1 MNEETPLM
9 HAHPERRRLLR
20 GLAALSAGPAGALL
34 PQAALAAYPERPIS
48 LIVPWGA
55 GGGADIVAR
64 TLAPEMERSLSQP
77 INVTNRPGGG
87 GVVGHSAVV
96 TAPADGYTLGL
107 ATLEITLYKSLGL
120 ADMTPASF
128 TPLARLGFNP
138 GGVSV
143 AGDSKYRTIQELVAA
158 IKAAPP
164 GTFKASGAGVGS
176 SWHINAA
183 GFLRAVGLEATR
195 LRWVPSQGGTP
206 AFQELM
212 AGGVDLVT
220 ASPVE
225 ARSVIEAGKVRP
237 LVVTN
242 NQRVGMFKDTPTMM
256 EAFGVDWQM
265 SSWNAL
271 VGPKGLPADVSAR
284 IVAAA
289 RKAHASEPFDK
300 LVERGYVKVWES
312 GAELDDFLQRFSG
325 SVEPLLRDLQLI
337 KT

>member
-1 MNEETPLM
+1 M
-9 HAHPERRRLLR
+9 
-20 GLAALSAGPAGALL
+20 
-34 PQAALAAYPERPIS
+34 
-48 LIVPWGA
+48 IVPWGA
-55 GGGADIVAR
+55 GGGADMVAR
-64 TLAPEMERSLSQP
+64 TISSEMERDLSQP

-87 GVVGHSAVV
+87 GVVGHSAIA
-96 TAPADGYTLGL
+96 TAQPDGYTLGM
-107 ATLEITLYKSLGL
+107 ATLEITLYKALGL
-120 ADMTPASF
+120 ADITTASF
-128 TPLARLGFNP
+128 APLARVGFNP
-138 GGVSV
+138 GGLSVS
-143 AGDSKYRTIQELVAA
+143 GDSKYKTIQELVAA
-158 IKAAPP
+158 IRAAPP

-212 AGGVDLVT
+212 AGGVDIVT

-225 ARSVIEAGKVRP
+225 GRSLIEAGKVRP

-242 NQRVGMFKDTPTMM
+242 GQRVGMFKDTPTMA

-265 SSWNAL
+265 SSWNLL
-271 VGPKGLPADVSAR
+271 VGPHGLPADVSAR
-284 IVAAA
+284 LVAAA
-289 RKAHASEPFDK
+289 KKAHGSDTFNK
-300 LVERGYVKVWES
+300 LVERGYVKVWET
-312 GAELDDFLQRFSG
+312 GTELDDFLKRFSG